1 MVRVDVGGSVRAVD
15 AQVVPRLQFSTVCDL
30 DGFQRS
36 IVTISLHCLDI
47 CDNSEALG
55 DLAKHHVLV
64 IKVRT
69 VDCGYEELR
78 PVRVGARVGHGE
90 DSAGFV
96 FQVILDLVDERGA
109 PDAVATLARAGRI
122 TWKC

>member
-47 CDNSEALG
+47 SDDAESLY
-55 DLAKHHVLV
+55 DLPKHDVLV
-64 IKVRT
+64 VKVRT
-69 VDCGYEELR
+69 VDCRYEELR
-78 PVRVGARVGHGE
+78 PVGVGSSIGHGE
-90 DSAGFV
+90 LNI
-96 FQVILDLVDERGA
+96 Q
-109 PDAVATLARAGRI
+109 
-122 TWKC
+122 C